1 MSRDNLFA
9 ILSCTVGIVFLGT
22 LYVSFQIG
30 YLIGY
35 IFFASLFFVVD
46 KLSDIEKIN
55 QNIYRELELQRNEKQ
70 SNKQKSKTIKK

>member
-1 MSRDNLFA
+1 MSIGNLFA

-22 LYVSFQIG
+22 LYFSFQIG
-30 YLIGY
+30 YLIGW
-35 IFFASLFFVVD
+35 IFFFSLFFVVD

-70 SNKQKSKTIKK
+70 ANKQKSKTIKK